1 MRERKIM
8 RQRNRKKG
16 VWRVKREGDSV
27 RVGRRDR
34 ER

>member
-16 VWRVKREGDSV
+16 VWRVKREGGSV